1 MPLSL
6 PPLLAATS
14 PQTAALLGNTAERP
28 GKSSDRAVEV
38 ETAAV
43 KTAPAKDENKK
54 ITASAAVTLSPASDT
69 AIAARHAAIAYAEI
83 WRDGRKIA
91 AIDSTGEIS
100 SFEGTIAAPP
110 GGGSGIALAAQRA
123 VLIARSLGGEIRVAG
138 QVTDPA
144 TLTMQTRLRAAYG
157 V

>member
-6 PPLLAATS
+6 PPLLAATN
-14 PQTAALLGNTAERP
+14 PQTAALTGNTPERLN
-28 GKSSDRAVEV
+28 KSSSQTVGAN
-38 ETAAV
+38 TAAI
-43 KTAPAKDENKK
+43 KPELAKEESKK
-54 ITASAAVTLSPASDT
+54 VTTSDAVTLSPAND
-69 AIAARHAAIAYAEI
+69 AVLAAQRAAIPYAEI
-83 WRDGRKIA
+83 WRDGRKVA
-91 AIDSTGEIS
+91 AVDSTGEIS
-100 SFEGTIAAPP
+100 SFEGTVAAPP